1 MLVFRRGTWMRVDTT
16 FLADPGLT
24 EGQRRLGASAAANGL
39 ARGKTRAV
47 AEAAAE
53 QVLYGGIYPGLR
65 WVAGEQHHAPKNR
78 EK

>member
-24 EGQRRLGASAAANGL
+24 EGQRRLGAAVAANGL
-39 ARGKTRAV
+39 VRGQTRAV

-53 QVLYGGIYPGLR
+53 QTLYGGIYPGLC
-65 WVAGEQHHAPKNR
+65 WVAGEQHHSPQNHK
-78 EK
+78 K

>member
-1 MLVFRRGTWMRVDTT
+1 MLVFRRGSWMRVDTP

-24 EGQRRLGASAAANGL
+24 EGQRRLGAAAAANGL
-39 ARGKTRAV
+39 ARGQTRAV

-53 QVLYGGIYPGLR
+53 QTLYGGIYPGLR
-65 WVAGEQHHAPKNR
+65 WITGEKHDAPKNH